1 MDFSYL
7 KSAADNNKT
16 MDLEKE
22 LTNKYLSGEL
32 SFAEYSSE
40 WYENDDEEDMEEV
53 RRNED
58 EPQQS
63 SSAVEKSVQK
73 RNRRVTRL
81 SPALMGLM
89 GEANLRF
96 ARGETETAE
105 KMCHEIIKQVPTAS
119 EPYQTLAQ
127 IYEHDKEKNLQLSL
141 IAAHLGPAD
150 ANEWL
155 RLAALCKERVDYR
168 QEMICYTRAIRAQ
181 PHNIEIH
188 MKRLE
193 FIAKLEEMSYPVTS
207 LSVSRV
213 KCYYKIVTSLP
224 ASDGETIMK
233 YAKMAA
239 TIYHNSNEIE
249 RALEV
254 LATAYKKCST
264 LFAPEDLNIFL
275 ELLIAQRQ
283 FDTCLQIFVANAGV
297 DIEADI
303 LTVKNDNGEIEEQTN
318 YTKCSIPNNLP
329 IDLRCKLLICFI
341 NLGALNLFASLIRDF
356 MAKYNVAA
364 AGDLYMDIEEVLS
377 SQGYY
382 DMAFHLL
389 DLLVKHDNYDLGA
402 VWLRHAECLH
412 NLGRKEEAVSS
423 YYKVLEY
430 APQHADARKKLFEIL
445 ERNGNIDDALQI
457 LQQDY
462 HYIVS
467 ASLLYEQCCC
477 LKKYNRL
484 EKYIEAGEALL
495 SRTFA
500 RFRHVEELKLAL
512 RAKGASDHIQTFRT
526 VRGENP
532 SNEDDIQF
540 DDDEGFIMTSDQEWD
555 FFTDLFNVAY
565 KLKQYIPMQRLA
577 FGALTSKNL
586 STHRS
591 QIEFY
596 CLQACNLNNDHQKAF
611 RFIKD
616 FSTKLQSSRSWNLL
630 NLTMNNLEENTHCKF
645 LSRLFQRKEFSSIK
659 CLFMGNNFLN
669 SGRYLVALKYFLEHH
684 NQCKEPLTALLIAI
698 TILVMASQRTVDKHN
713 NLVLQGIAYLLT
725 YQNLRKCDQE
735 TYYNLGRAYQ
745 MLSIN
750 NLAVEYY
757 EKALVSNNIAHC
769 DQHGDINLT
778 KETAYNLY
786 LVYKENSPQIARKYL
801 LKYLVIE

>member
-7 KSAADNNKT
+7 DSPADREK
-16 MDLEKE
+16 MDIEKE
-22 LTNKYLSGEL
+22 LTSKYLSGEMT
-32 SFAEYSSE
+32 FAEYSSE
-40 WYENDDEEDMEEV
+40 WYENDDEEDMDES
-53 RRNED
+53 RRTED

-63 SSAVEKSVQK
+63 SSTVEKNPQK
-73 RNRRVTRL
+73 RTRRVTRL

-96 ARGETETAE
+96 ARGDTETAE

-127 IYEHDKEKNLQLSL
+127 IYEHDKDKNLQLSL
-141 IAAHLGPAD
+141 IAAHLSPSD

-155 RLAALCKERVDYR
+155 RLAALCKEQTDFR

-181 PHNIEIH
+181 PHNLDIH
-188 MKRLE
+188 MVRLE
-193 FIAKLEEMSYPVTS
+193 FIAKLEEISYPVTS

-213 KCYYKIVTSLP
+213 KCYHKIVTSLP
-224 ASDGETIMK
+224 SSEGETIIK
-233 YAKMAA
+233 YSRMAA
-239 TIYHNSNEIE
+239 TMYHNSNEIE
-249 RALEV
+249 RAVEV
-254 LATAYKKCST
+254 LAAAYKKCPA
-264 LFAPEDLNIFL
+264 LFVPEDLNIFL
-275 ELLIAQRQ
+275 ELLIVQKQ
-283 FDTCLQIFVANAGV
+283 YDTCLQIFVANAGV
-297 DIEADI
+297 DIEAEI
-303 LTVKNDNGEIEEQTN
+303 LTVKNNDGKIEEQTH
-318 YTKCSIPNNLP
+318 YIKCSIPNNLP

-341 NLGALNLFASLIRDF
+341 NLGALNLFASLIQDF
-356 MAKYNVAA
+356 MNKYNVAA

-377 SQGYY
+377 SHGYY
-382 DMAFHLL
+382 DLAYLLL
-389 DLLVKHDNYDLGA
+389 DPLVKHTNYDLGA
-402 VWLRHAECLH
+402 VWLRHAECLL
-412 NLGRKEEAVSS
+412 NLGRETEAVNS

-430 APQHADARKKLFEIL
+430 APQHADARKKLFLIL

-462 HYIVS
+462 HCIVS
-467 ASLLYEQCCC
+467 ASLLYEQCHC

-484 EKYIEAGEALL
+484 TKYLEVGEALL
-495 SRTFA
+495 SRTFL
-500 RFRHVEELKLAL
+500 RFRHLEELKLAL
-512 RAKGASDHIQTFRT
+512 RAKGASDHIQAFRT

-532 SNEDDIQF
+532 SNDDDIQF
-540 DDDEGFIMTSDQEWD
+540 DEDEGFVLAPDQEWD

-565 KLKQYIPMQRLA
+565 EQKQYISMQRLA
-577 FGALTSKNL
+577 FGAITSKSL
-586 STHRS
+586 SSHRS

-596 CLQACNLNNDHQKAF
+596 CLQACILNNDHQKAF

-616 FSTKLQSSRSWNLL
+616 FSTKLQSTRSWNLL
-630 NLTMNNLEENTHCKF
+630 NLTMNNLDENTHCKF

-659 CLFMGNNFLN
+659 CLFLGNNFLN

-684 NQCKEPLTALLIAI
+684 NQCKDPMTALLIAI
-698 TILVMASQRTVDKHN
+698 TILVMASQRTVDKHH
-713 NLVLQGIAYLLT
+713 NLVLQGIAYLLK
-725 YQNLRKCDQE
+725 YQNLRNCDQE

-757 EKALVSNNIAHC
+757 EKALASSNIAHC
-769 DQHGDINLT
+769 QQHGDINLT

-786 LVYKENSPQIARKYL
+786 LVYKDNSPQTARKYM

>member
-1 MDFSYL
+1 MLDSPAES
-7 KSAADNNKT
+7 KA
-16 MDLEKE
+16 MDLVKE
-22 LTNKYLSGEL
+22 LTNKYLSGEMT
-32 SFAEYSSE
+32 FAEYSSE

-58 EPQQS
+58 EPLQS
-63 SSAVEKSVQK
+63 SSTVERSAQK
-73 RNRRVTRL
+73 RTRRVTRL

-96 ARGETETAE
+96 ARGDTETAE
-105 KMCHEIIKQVPTAS
+105 KMCHEIIKQLPTAS

-127 IYEHDKEKNLQLSL
+127 IFEHDKEKNLQFSL
-141 IAAHLGPAD
+141 LAAHLSPSD

-155 RLAALCKERVDYR
+155 RLAALCKERADIR

-181 PHNIEIH
+181 SHDLEMH
-188 MKRLE
+188 LKRLE
-193 FIAKLEEMSYPVTS
+193 FIAKLEEISYPVSS
-207 LSVSRV
+207 LSISRV
-213 KCYYKIVTSLP
+213 KCYHKIVTSLP
-224 ASDGETIMK
+224 ASEGEILMK

-239 TIYHNSNEIE
+239 TMYHNSNEIE

-254 LATAYKKCST
+254 LAVAYKKCST

-275 ELLIAQRQ
+275 ELLILHKQY
-283 FDTCLQIFVANAGV
+283 DTCLEIFVANAGV
-297 DIEADI
+297 DIEAEI

-318 YTKCSIPNNLP
+318 YMKCSIPNDLP

-341 NLGALNLFASLIRDF
+341 NLGALNLFASLIQDF
-356 MAKYNVAA
+356 MMKYNVAA
-364 AGDLYMDIEEVLS
+364 AGDLYMDIEEVIS

-382 DMAFHLL
+382 DLAFQLL
-389 DLLVKHDNYDLGA
+389 DPLVKHDNYDLGA

-412 NLGRKEEAVSS
+412 NLGREDEAVNS
-423 YYKVLEY
+423 YYKVLQY
-430 APQHADARKKLFEIL
+430 APQHADARKKLFTIL
-445 ERNGNIDDALQI
+445 ERNGHIDEALEM

-467 ASLLYEQCCC
+467 ASLLYDQCCS
-477 LKKYNRL
+477 LKKYKRL
-484 EKYIEAGEALL
+484 TKYLEVGEALL

-500 RFRHVEELKLAL
+500 RFRHLDELTLAF
-512 RAKGASDHIQTFRT
+512 RVKGASDHIQTFRAA
-526 VRGENP
+526 RGENP

-540 DDDEGFIMTSDQEWD
+540 DDDEGFTLAPDEEWD
-555 FFTDLFNVAY
+555 FFTDLFYVAF

-577 FGALTSKNL
+577 FGAITSKNL
-586 STHRS
+586 SPHRS

-596 CLQACNLNNDHQKAF
+596 CLQACILNNDHQKAF

-616 FSTKLQSSRSWNLL
+616 FSTKLQTPRSWNLL

-645 LSRLFQRKEFSSIK
+645 LSRLFQKEGFNTVK

-669 SGRYLVALKYFLEHH
+669 SGRYLVALKYFLEYHS
-684 NQCKEPLTALLIAI
+684 QCKEPMTALLIAI
-698 TILVMASQRTVDKHN
+698 TILVMASQRTVDKHH
-713 NLVLQGIAYLLT
+713 NLVVQGIAYLLT

-745 MLSIN
+745 MLSIS

-757 EKALVSNNIAHC
+757 EKALACSNIAHC
-769 DQHGDINLT
+769 EQHGDINLT

-786 LVYKENSPQIARKYL
+786 LMYKDNSPQIARKYML
-801 LKYLVIE
+801 NYLVIE